1 MKSLA
6 AALIAGLIG
15 LGSTGANAQ
24 ALKDVTYVY
33 SGPTSYYWDSFVA
46 KELGYFKEEGIN
58 ANIVLSDNVAQQ
70 TQMLLT
76 GAADIIGAN
85 AEVAIAA
92 IEKGAQITMVGA
104 ETSKQG
110 FVFLARPE
118 IKTWAD
124 LKGKLL
130 GATQLQDASASMLI
144 ALMKKN
150 GVQRSEF
157 DLVALGGTPNRFTA
171 LINGAVAATLLSP
184 PLDYKALS
192 LGMKKLGYAYE
203 AFDGPQVVYTVQK
216 DWAKKNEDTLV
227 HYLRAAKRGMDF
239 LYDPKNREA
248 AADILVKSI
257 GGTKED
263 ALANYDDWIPQNKVL
278 AEGLELKPSGIKS
291 YLDLRDNKDD
301 PAKYM
306 DLSYLRKAQGK

>member
-6 AALIAGLIG
+6 AALIAGLIS
-15 LGSTGANAQ
+15 LGATGAKAQ
-24 ALKDVTYVY
+24 SLKEVTYVY

-46 KELGYFKEEGIN
+46 KEMGFFREEGIE
-58 ANIVLSDNVAQQ
+58 ANLVLSDNVAQQ

-104 ETSKQG
+104 QTSKQG

-118 IKTWAD
+118 VKTWAD

-150 GVQRSEF
+150 GVQRNEF
-157 DLVALGGTPNRFTA
+157 DLVALGGTPNRFAA

-192 LGMKKLGYAYE
+192 MGMKKLGYAYE

-216 DWAKKNEDTLV
+216 DWAKKNEDALV
-227 HYLRAAKRGMDF
+227 RYLRAAKRGMDF
-239 LYDPKNREA
+239 LYDPKNRDK
-248 AADILVKSI
+248 AADILVKTI

-278 AEGLELKPSGIKS
+278 AEGLELTAAGVQS
-291 YLDLRDNKDD
+291 YLNLRDNKDN
-301 PAKYM
+301 PSKYM